1 MSEAAVLRQAA
12 PVLFVPDVLDE
23 TLCNTLMATLDADH
37 VESGMLREVD
47 GEVRLVPDASAKVR
61 KDHTLEDKALTDQ
74 VMRRLGERVLP
85 AIWQAFFYRVTR
97 LEKLKIVRY
106 DAAGGGYF
114 RPHRDNTTPDAQ
126 HRRFALTLN
135 LNTGDYAG
143 GGLRFPEFGDAVYE
157 APKGGACVF
166 SCSLLHE
173 ATDVTEGSRYALLT
187 FFSGED
193 APRRPDPARATDRR

>member
-1 MSEAAVLRQAA
+1 MSEPAIVRRTA
-12 PVLFVPDVLDE
+12 PVLFVPEVLDE
-23 TLCNTLMATLDADH
+23 ALCAALMAELDARN
-37 VESGMLREVD
+37 EASGMLREVD
-47 GEVRLVPDASAKVR
+47 GEIKLVPDPSAKVR
-61 KDHTLEDKALTDQ
+61 RDHTLEDKDLTDR
-74 VMRRLGERVLP
+74 VMRRLAERVLP
-85 AIWQAFFYRVTR
+85 AIQQAFCYRVTR

-114 RPHRDNTTPDAQ
+114 RAHRDNTTPDAA

-173 ATDVTEGSRYALLT
+173 ATDVTKGSRYALLT
-187 FFSGED
+187 FFYGED
-193 APRRPDPARATDRR
+193 AVRQSKPNG